1 MPPKRNRN
9 QNRPRPTVHFSDQNF
24 SPRGR
29 GYPGRGSNYRQPQ
42 WIYNPQERSSQRD
55 FQSND
60 SDYNQNYNYTDDYYQ
75 PQYQPT
81 QQLNTDSIHLTD
93 TFHDTLNQ

>member
-24 SPRGR
+24 PPHGR
-29 GYPGRGSNYRQPQ
+29 GYRGRGSNYRQPQ
-42 WIYNPQERSSQRD
+42 QIYNPQERSSQRN

-60 SDYNQNYNYTDDYYQ
+60 SDYSQNYNYTDDYYQ
-75 PQYQPT
+75 PQYQST
-81 QQLNTDSIHLTD
+81 QQSNTDSIHLTD

>member
-1 MPPKRNRN
+1 MEGILI
-9 QNRPRPTVHFSDQNF
+9 TD
-24 SPRGR
+24 
-29 GYPGRGSNYRQPQ
+29 
-42 WIYNPQERSSQRD
+42 NPSGFIIHKRSSQRD

-75 PQYQPT
+75 PQYQST
-81 QQLNTDSIHLTD
+81 QQSNTDSIHLRD